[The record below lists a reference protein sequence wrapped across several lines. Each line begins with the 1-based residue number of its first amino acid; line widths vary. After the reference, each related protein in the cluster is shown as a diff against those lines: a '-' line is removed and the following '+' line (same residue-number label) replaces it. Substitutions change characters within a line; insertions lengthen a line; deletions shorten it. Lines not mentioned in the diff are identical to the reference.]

1 MQNANGT
8 PKFWDRGVLE
18 RELVLTRVLDAP
30 KALVFSA
37 WINPEHLTSW
47 FCPEGY
53 TAHTHEI
60 DVRVGGRWRFTYVS
74 PEGIRYENRVVFL
87 NIDPL
92 NSIEFDHGPDE
103 DDSATRFRVLITFE
117 EQSNGKTVLSLRQL
131 HPTKA
136 QRDGGLGFGAVEIGF
151 GTLNNLEKYLGTIAN
166 A

>member
-1 MQNANGT
+1 M
-8 PKFWDRGVLE
+8 
-18 RELVLTRVLDAP
+18 
-30 KALVFSA
+30 
-37 WINPEHLTSW
+37 
-47 FCPEGY
+47 
-53 TAHTHEI
+53 
-60 DVRVGGRWRFTYVS
+60 
-74 PEGIRYENRVVFL
+74 

-117 EQSNGKTVLSLRQL
+117 EQGNGKTVLSLRQL

>member
-47 FCPEGY
+47 FCPEDY

-74 PEGIRYENRVVFL
+74 
-87 NIDPL
+87 
-92 NSIEFDHGPDE
+92 
-103 DDSATRFRVLITFE
+103 
-117 EQSNGKTVLSLRQL
+117 
-131 HPTKA
+131 
-136 QRDGGLGFGAVEIGF
+136 QREYVMR
-151 GTLNNLEKYLGTIAN
+151 IALFS
-166 A
+166 